1 MEERSSAMFR
11 ITPDFLERLAIGAG
25 ILGTGGG
32 GNPYNGKLMAL
43 QQLLMGREIDV
54 VHPSE
59 VPDEAVVTSVG
70 GMGAPTVGVE
80 RIDQGEE
87 SLRAMRALE
96 KRTGKTVEYVVPSEI
111 GGGNS
116 IMPVIVAA
124 QAGIKVIDG
133 DGMGRAFPELQMET
147 YVMYGIPPTPGGLAD
162 HSSREVVFS
171 GISDPRTLE
180 RYARVVTVQMGGG
193 AGYAFPI
200 MTGAELKR
208 TVIPGTLSLAAKIGE
223 AVIAER
229 SGHGDP
235 VGAVIETTGGKL
247 FFTGKI
253 ADVERRLEGG
263 FTRGGLKLEGS
274 GDFAGQLLV
283 IDFQN
288 ENLIARTGEGEIL
301 AIVPDLICI
310 VDEETAEPIT
320 TEILRYGLR
329 VAVIGVPAPA
339 ALKTARA
346 LAFVGPA
353 AFGYPNVEYTPMPGI
368 YGGEGFDQ
376 GGPWL

>member
-1 MEERSSAMFR
+1 MFR

-43 QQLLMGREIDV
+43 QQLKLGRQIEV

-59 VPDEAVVTSVG
+59 VPDTAVVTSVG

-96 KRTGKTVEYVVPSEI
+96 KRTGTTVEYVVPSEI

-116 IMPVIVAA
+116 IMPIIVAA
-124 QAGIKVIDG
+124 QAGIKVVDG

-147 YVMYGIPPTPGGLAD
+147 YVMYGIPPTPGALAD

-171 GISDPRTLE
+171 GISDATTLE

-200 MTGAELKR
+200 MTGTELKR
-208 TVIPGTLSLAAKIGE
+208 TVIPGTLSLAAKIGD
-223 AVIAER
+223 AVFAER
-229 SGHGDP
+229 SAHGDP
-235 VGAVIETTGGKL
+235 VGAVIATTGGKL

-253 ADVERRLEGG
+253 SDVERRLEGG
-263 FTRGGLKLEGS
+263 FTRGGLKLDGS
-274 GDFAGQLLV
+274 GAFAGQELH

-288 ENLIARTGEGEIL
+288 ENLIARTGAGEIL

-310 VDEETAEPIT
+310 VDEENAEPIT

-329 VAVIGVPAPA
+329 VAVIGIPAPA
-339 ALKTARA
+339 ALKTNQA
-346 LAFVGPA
+346 LAYVGPA
-353 AFGYPNVEYTPMPGI
+353 AFGYPNVEYVPMAGI
-368 YGGEGFDQ
+368 YGGAGFEQ
-376 GGPWL
+376 GGPWS